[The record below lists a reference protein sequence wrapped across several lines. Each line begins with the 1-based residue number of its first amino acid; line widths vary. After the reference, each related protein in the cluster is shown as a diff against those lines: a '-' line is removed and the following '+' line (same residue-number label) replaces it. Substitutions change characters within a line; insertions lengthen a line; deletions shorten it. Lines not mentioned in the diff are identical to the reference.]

1 MPASPVPATNDLVAS
16 LPGSVTVVF
25 PITHRSSYAGYC
37 NLRRFGS
44 VRKTLA
50 AAVLDATSDESSYLS
65 DVEEQA
71 TGVDPYG
78 STRIPTSFLVSTRRA
93 TAPESPSITGFALV
107 VGGPDNGQY
116 LYTNW
121 AEADALAAR
130 MALDHY
136 GWRVAGADD
145 LYPGTVS
152 YPIDA
157 HDDTLLFEYSA
168 SGGASLRVCPVPHGS
183 TQPAEAMHASEFNCE
198 RETLHY
204 YAQRPYVRAVGDQM
218 WRYVGR
224 PVYADGTV
232 GPVCVEGADDLLSS
246 CDDLCGED
254 SSGG

>member
-1 MPASPVPATNDLVAS
+1 MVAS

-25 PITHRSSYAGYC
+25 PITHRSNYAGYC

-44 VRKTLA
+44 VRSTLDEA
-50 AAVLDATSDESSYLS
+50 ITASTSDESTYLEEVSDQSY
-65 DVEEQA
+65 
-71 TGVDPYG
+71 GVDPYG
-78 STRIPTSFLVSTRRA
+78 SLRVPSSFLVSTRRA
-93 TAPESPSITGFALV
+93 TAPESNAITTDPV
-107 VGGPDNGQY
+107 VGGPDNGLA
-116 LYTNW
+116 LYENG
-121 AEADALAAR
+121 ADAISLAR
-130 MALDHY
+130 RVALDTF
-136 GWRVAGADD
+136 GWRVAGSDD
-145 LYPGTVS
+145 LLPGTAT

-168 SGGASLRVCPVPHGS
+168 SGGANLRVCPVPHGS